1 MAFCTMSAAELAVE
15 ADMRISSGPLSLWAN
30 PRSPTS
36 IWCEEM
42 PRSARMPSTGSALRY
57 SR

>member
-1 MAFCTMSAAELAVE
+1 MSAAELGVE